1 MRSLLQ
7 ALQVGAEFAMREGPC
22 VARFFMPSPPMIVA
36 QRASDA
42 APPPPAAAAAGA
54 LPPAPTTDLS
64 AVLARVSAAVEGK
77 VGLEGAGGSVCQA
90 VRLAPRDLPF
100 LLLLLLL
107 QAAAVSALSAKVDAR
122 DGAAAAVVG
131 HAAPR

>member
-7 ALQVGAEFAMREGPC
+7 ALQVGAEFAWREGPC

-54 LPPAPTTDLS
+54 LPPAPTADLS
-64 AVLARVSAAVEGK
+64 TVLARISAAVEGK
-77 VGLEGAGGSVCQA
+77 VGVGGRKGSACQA
-90 VRLAPRDLPF
+90 VHPAPSLP
-100 LLLLLLL
+100 
-107 QAAAVSALSAKVDAR
+107 VS
-122 DGAAAAVVG
+122 AAAAAG
-131 HAAPR
+131 